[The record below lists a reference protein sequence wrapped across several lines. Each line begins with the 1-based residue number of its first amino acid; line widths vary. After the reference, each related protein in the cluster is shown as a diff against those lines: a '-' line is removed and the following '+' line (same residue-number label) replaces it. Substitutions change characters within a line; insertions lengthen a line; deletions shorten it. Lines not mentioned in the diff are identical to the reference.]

1 MCRVIKFRAW
11 DNERKE
17 MNYKILVGNLCPEP
31 FELYT
36 AHSILI
42 DGLWVNFDEYDDI
55 TVEQFTGLTDKNGV
69 DIYEGDIV
77 RYWSLF
83 ECHSDAVDYFGV
95 EPENNWPV
103 SEVYLEKKDGAIVF
117 GSSQFSV
124 DGKNISTVGKLAIDS
139 IIDCHWRDQLGSS
152 IYDFLYEFHDGKFKS
167 SIKKQVSELEVI
179 GNIHQNADLLKGS

>member
-1 MCRVIKFRAW
+1 MSRVIKFRAW
-11 DNERKE
+11 
-17 MNYKILVGNLCPEP
+17 V
-31 FELYT
+31 
-36 AHSILI
+36 
-42 DGLWVNFDEYDDI
+42 VNGGAMGSWEDI
-55 TVEQFTGLTDKNGV
+55 TKECDRFSLLKDDNFIFMQFTGLTDKNGV

-179 GNIHQNADLLKGS
+179 GNIHQNSDLLEKG